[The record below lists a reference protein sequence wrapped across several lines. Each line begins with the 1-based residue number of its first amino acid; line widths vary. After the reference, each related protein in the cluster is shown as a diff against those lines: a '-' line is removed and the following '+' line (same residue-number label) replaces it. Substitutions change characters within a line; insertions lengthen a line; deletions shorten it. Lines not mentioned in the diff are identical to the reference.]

1 MNNDPTK
8 QATERRPSIVS
19 WDNGEVCLRA
29 IRVMTAMPGSE
40 VIPSWH
46 RRIAERTFDFDTS
59 VLNDVPPKTLE
70 PQLLLTSAVGKNILG
85 CSLKLVTTKGSFV
98 VPPAK
103 KSAVVLM
110 RSVIM
115 VRLETNGTMV
125 TRRSVRWWNI
135 ADIGEIFKQVVL
147 HRENGRGGG
156 GSRDAHSHCVV
167 VRQRAHATDTLED
180 DWAVAHVVYE

>member
-1 MNNDPTK
+1 M
-8 QATERRPSIVS
+8 
-19 WDNGEVCLRA
+19 
-29 IRVMTAMPGSE
+29 MTAMPGSE
-40 VIPSWH
+40 IIPSWH
-46 RRIAERTFDFDTS
+46 HHIADRTFDFDTS

-70 PQLLLTSAVGKNILG
+70 PQLLLTSAVSCNPKATVGFLVVNPNTMILAQVGKNILG

-167 VRQRAHATDTLED
+167 VRQRAPCT
-180 DWAVAHVVYE
+180 